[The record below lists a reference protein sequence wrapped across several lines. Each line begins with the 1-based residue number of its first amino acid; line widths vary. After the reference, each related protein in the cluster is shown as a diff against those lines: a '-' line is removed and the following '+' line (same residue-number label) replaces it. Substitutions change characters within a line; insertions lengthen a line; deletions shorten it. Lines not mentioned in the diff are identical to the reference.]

1 MKNKFRLN
9 TLVVIFY
16 FICLANST
24 SDEFIFDTSEINIS
38 NEGSII
44 EAADGTVT
52 TAEGNFVI
60 KAKKFYYDKEKLI
73 LKASEEVEVDDSK
86 NNILIKSDFIAYNN
100 KKRSISS
107 NKNSTIE
114 DSLGNIFFIENFLY
128 TLDDKLI
135 KLGNAK
141 IIDIEKNH
149 YKLDKS
155 FLNLKSKKLLGKDI
169 SIDFS
174 NKSFQKENEPR
185 LKGATIVSNRT
196 DSVISKGVFTTCKK
210 NDTCPPWQ
218 MSAEKI
224 THNKKKKIIFYKN
237 AWLKVY
243 DVPIFYF
250 PKFFHPDPTVKR
262 QSGFLM
268 PTIMSSSGLGTS
280 LNTPYYH
287 VLGLSRDFTLN
298 PRFYSKNKL
307 LLQTELRDVG
317 KNSSSLFDFSFLN
330 EKNKPFKSHFFSLIK
345 KKINFFNFD
354 QSDLTLSLQQ
364 TSNDNYLK
372 SYKLKSPIIDSD
384 SVMHSY
390 LEINAYNDDLSLT
403 SSLEIYEDLNK
414 LDNDRYELIYPNFNL
429 LKEFK
434 SNSNIK
440 GNFSLNTFGFVKTH
454 NTNVNEKTIVNDFVF
469 NSDPKISKKGFR
481 NTYTYLFKN
490 SNTDTS
496 NSSSY
501 KEGMDNKVDLLF
513 EYNSSYPLIK
523 KSERFNTTLGP
534 LMTFKYSPNNSKNMA
549 DDDKRLDVNNI
560 FAFNRL
566 GTSTSVEGGSSLTYG
581 LDYSKSDK
589 SDNEIIGAKIASI
602 FRPEEDKRLPKKSGL
617 DKKTSDIVGKISLN
631 PNENFKVNYDFTLK
645 ENLDDKTYELLG
657 AELQMNNFVS
667 TFEYLNENN
676 AETDT
681 SYLFNESKISN
692 NDNSK
697 SLSFSTRKNI
707 KTNVAEFYNL
717 IYEYRN
723 DCLVAALEYNKD
735 YYSDGALKPEENIF
749 FKLTIMPFGQTS
761 SPNLKP

>member
-1 MKNKFRLN
+1 
-9 TLVVIFY
+9 
-16 FICLANST
+16 
-24 SDEFIFDTSEINIS
+24 
-38 NEGSII
+38 
-44 EAADGTVT
+44 
-52 TAEGNFVI
+52 
-60 KAKKFYYDKEKLI
+60 
-73 LKASEEVEVDDSK
+73 
-86 NNILIKSDFIAYNN
+86 
-100 KKRSISS
+100 
-107 NKNSTIE
+107 
-114 DSLGNIFFIENFLY
+114 
-128 TLDDKLI
+128 
-135 KLGNAK
+135 
-141 IIDIEKNH
+141 
-149 YKLDKS
+149 
-155 FLNLKSKKLLGKDI
+155 
-169 SIDFS
+169 
-174 NKSFQKENEPR
+174 
-185 LKGATIVSNRT
+185 
-196 DSVISKGVFTTCKK
+196 
-210 NDTCPPWQ
+210 
-218 MSAEKI
+218 
-224 THNKKKKIIFYKN
+224 
-237 AWLKVY
+237 
-243 DVPIFYF
+243 
-250 PKFFHPDPTVKR
+250 
-262 QSGFLM
+262 M